1 MLEYL
6 YRKSISG
13 VLICN
18 TASYFSSWGGGGVWL
33 GIPRDIPRGAVKGGK
48 VRTIL
53 RAHDGRGPPEGETWF
68 LPRGTL
74 EPCISARPR
83 PGFDRANF
91 HVIIQTFRLLD
102 IHQLVMKKIAALVET
117 TPDHAAVT
125 ESGSTVFSVQQQ
137 QRAVSADE
145 EFCVQIHAIKLAIK
159 PQQKLLPWV
168 CQGEIVRRYL
178 NYLLI
183 N

>member
-1 MLEYL
+1 MP
-6 YRKSISG
+6 
-13 VLICN
+13 N
-18 TASYFSSWGGGGVWL
+18 AWFSWHPLHSTWSVV
-33 GIPRDIPRGAVKGGK
+33 RSRGAVKGGK

-83 PGFDRANF
+83 PGFNRANF

-117 TPDHAAVT
+117 TRDRAAVT
-125 ESGSTVFSVQQQ
+125 VKSVSVFRVQQQ
-137 QRAVSADE
+137 QRAVSSAE
-145 EFCVQIHAIKLAIK
+145 EFCFKYTQ
-159 PQQKLLPWV
+159 
-168 CQGEIVRRYL
+168 
-178 NYLLI
+178 
-183 N
+183 

>member
-1 MLEYL
+1 MTL
-6 YRKSISG
+6 G
-13 VLICN
+13 ACICRLCVI
-18 TASYFSSWGGGGVWL
+18 Y
-33 GIPRDIPRGAVKGGK
+33 IYRGAVKGGK